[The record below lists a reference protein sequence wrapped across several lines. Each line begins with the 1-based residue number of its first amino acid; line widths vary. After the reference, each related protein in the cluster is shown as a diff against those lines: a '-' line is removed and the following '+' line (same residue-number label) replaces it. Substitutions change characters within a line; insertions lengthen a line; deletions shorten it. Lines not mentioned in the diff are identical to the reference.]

1 MRRMKVPVLY
11 GSEGADSFR
20 SSAEYVAG
28 KLGVKLENVWDGF
41 ATQEIPDT
49 PESTMKELLEFVP
62 ETNISFRPEDR
73 YSHSLGMSS
82 PEMLMARNSAIERT
96 VDAVIYPDYRI
107 AAEILREL
115 HARKYGA
122 VIYGGGTSVSGSLQ
136 VGKGRKTVSIDT
148 KNFKQLRLEQ
158 GYAVIGSGF
167 RGMEVE
173 NKLNSFGY
181 TLGNF
186 PESMLHSTVG
196 GWVATKATGQ
206 ESNLY
211 GGIERL
217 VLGVNM
223 TTSSG
228 QYSDGEFPR
237 KSTGFDY
244 KDIAIGSD
252 GKYGLVTDVV
262 MKLFKVPERRYF
274 SSYVY
279 RSFKDGI
286 DALAKSERFPAVA
299 RLSDELET
307 EFAFNTAGDGAMVG
321 MFRKYVNFRTGGKG
335 ALLVVVNNDFAVT
348 PVLTNSVSTGS
359 APAKSWIK
367 GRYSRPGIANAL
379 WKGGLVPDTLETST
393 TWDNLYPL
401 YKNVKGTFQQLK
413 SSMGFKGEIM
423 AHVSHL
429 YRSGAC
435 IYFTFII
442 KAENDLD
449 VLMKVREELIS
460 CFVSNGGTVTHHHGK
475 GLLFEKNMDK
485 DLEKLQEKLADPL
498 FSGDSHNE

>member
-1 MRRMKVPVLY
+1 MKVPVLY
-11 GSEGADSFR
+11 GQGDGGDFR
-20 SSAEYVAG
+20 SSAEYIARR
-28 KLGVKLENVWDGF
+28 LGIRLESVWDGL
-41 ATQEIPDT
+41 ADQEIPETSEDIRR
-49 PESTMKELLEFVP
+49 ELLEFVP
-62 ETNISFRPEDR
+62 ETHISFSPTER
-73 YSHSLGMSS
+73 YAHSLGKSS
-82 PEMLMARNSAIERT
+82 PELLMARHSSIERI
-96 VDAVIYPDYRI
+96 VDAVIYPDYKI
-107 AAEILREL
+107 AGDILKGLQNRSYR
-115 HARKYGA
+115 AI
-122 VIYGGGTSVSGSLQ
+122 IYGGGTSVSGSLL
-136 VGKGRKTVSIDT
+136 VKDEGKTVSIDT
-148 KNFKQLRLEQ
+148 RNLKQLRIEK
-158 GYAVIGSGF
+158 GYVVIGAGY

-173 NKLNSFGY
+173 KRLNSFGY

-217 VLGVNM
+217 VLGVSLS
-223 TTSSG
+223 TSSG
-228 QYSDGEFPR
+228 EHTDGVFPR

-244 KDIAIGSD
+244 KDVAIGSD

-262 MKLFKVPERRYF
+262 MKLFNAPERRYF

-286 DALAKSERFPAVA
+286 EALSSGDRFPAVA

-321 MFRKYVNFRTGGKG
+321 LFRKYVNFRTGGKG

-348 PVLTNSVSTGS
+348 PVLTNSISTGS

-367 GRYSRPGIANAL
+367 GRFSRPGIANVL
-379 WKGGLVPDTLETST
+379 WKSGLIPDTLETST
-393 TWDNLYPL
+393 TWDNMYPL
-401 YKNVKGTFQQLK
+401 YLDVKNTFGKLK
-413 SSMGFKGEIM
+413 QDLGFRGEIM
-423 AHVSHL
+423 AHISHL

-442 KAENDLD
+442 KSENELD
-449 VLMKVREELIS
+449 TLLKVREELVS
-460 CFVSNGGTVTHHHGK
+460 CFVSNGGTMTHHHGK
-475 GLLFEKNMDK
+475 GALFHKNMDRE
-485 DLEKLQEKLADPL
+485 LERMQARLADPL
-498 FSGDSHNE
+498 FSGDRHNE